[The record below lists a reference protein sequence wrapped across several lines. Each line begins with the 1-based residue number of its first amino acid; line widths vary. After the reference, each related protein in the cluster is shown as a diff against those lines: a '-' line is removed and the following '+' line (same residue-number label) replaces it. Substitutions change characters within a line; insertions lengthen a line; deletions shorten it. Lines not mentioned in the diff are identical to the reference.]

1 MTRFC
6 DKSGYVLEIEMVDL
20 HSGNSW
26 ERDFFETGALQYD
39 DGRDAYMVEDVG
51 YLADRADDYMLGRGD
66 FYGDL
71 PRSEQ
76 TTCSWCI
83 TATVDTG
90 RIKDRRKAA
99 GYTQQQLAQFI
110 GATQKQVSTW
120 ESGTN
125 EPSLRHLKA
134 IAKVLACR
142 VDDLI

>member
-1 MTRFC
+1 MTRFF
-6 DKSGYVLEIEMVDL
+6 DKSGYTLEIEMSDL
-20 HSGNSW
+20 CSQNAW
-26 ERDFFETGALQYD
+26 EYDFFEVGGLQYD
-39 DGRDAYMVEDVG
+39 DDRGAYMVEDVG
-51 YLADRADDYMLGRGD
+51 FLADRADDYMLGRGD
-66 FYGDL
+66 FYGNL
-71 PRSEQ
+71 PGSEQ
-76 TTCSWCI
+76 AACFWSI
-83 TATVDTG
+83 TSAVDTG
-90 RIKDRRKAA
+90 KIKERRKAA

>member
-1 MTRFC
+1 MTKFF
-6 DKSGYVLEIEMVDL
+6 DKSGYTLEIEMIDL
-20 HSGNSW
+20 CSQNAW
-26 ERDFFETGALQYD
+26 EYDFFEVGGLQYD
-39 DGRDAYMVEDVG
+39 DDRGAYMVEDVG

-71 PRSEQ
+71 PGSEQ

-83 TATVDTG
+83 TATADTG

-99 GYTQQQLAQFI
+99 GYTQQQLAQSI

>member
-1 MTRFC
+1 MTRFF
-6 DKSGYVLEIEMVDL
+6 DKCGYVLEIEMIDL
-20 HSGNSW
+20 HSGNAW

-39 DGRDAYMVEDVG
+39 DDRGAYMVEDVG

-71 PRSEQ
+71 PGSEQ

-83 TATVDTG
+83 TATADTG

-99 GYTQQQLAQFI
+99 GYTQQQLAQSI